1 MGDGRKSEKVGPA
14 SSFWE
19 NDVAVVAVVAVEIS
33 DPVVSCAIA
42 DVVAGLAM
50 FVYRRA
56 RGAGRGCVDS
66 VGAGLE
72 TFDAWEG
79 PKDGALYAGRVGVLE
94 SMFVDVLQGDDGDD
108 DGDNDGEE
116 VLVFLLHECLATC
129 GEACMTESGATGAI
143 LLAMSR
149 ANQRLGAYKTGST
162 AALARGH
169 DKLPAPVEVDRDR
182 MHMASFDALACG
194 STAGDE
200 EFERFA
206 TGASSVRHP
215 EAWLAML
222 ASSSTDPD
230 RLERLGELYVRDQ
243 LASRTSQAACA
254 AVGTVASCLANSLW
268 LNVGADSARRFYDA
282 VLKGPLPGAGFII
295 EAARME
301 LRLGRGTGTSR
312 VDGIAA
318 IERVRNI
325 YRAGI
330 SVYGHS
336 AELWLAYYAFERS
349 LGGDAVSK
357 ADDVAWRATQMVPGF
372 SALAAK

>member
-1 MGDGRKSEKVGPA
+1 
-14 SSFWE
+14 
-19 NDVAVVAVVAVEIS
+19 
-33 DPVVSCAIA
+33 
-42 DVVAGLAM
+42 
-50 FVYRRA
+50 
-56 RGAGRGCVDS
+56 
-66 VGAGLE
+66 
-72 TFDAWEG
+72 
-79 PKDGALYAGRVGVLE
+79 VGVLE

-116 VLVFLLHECLATC
+116 ALVFLLHECLATC
-129 GEACMTESGATGAI
+129 GEACMTESGATGEI

-149 ANQRLGAYKTGST
+149 ANQRLGAYKTGSM

-182 MHMASFDALACG
+182 MHMASFDALACD

-243 LASRTSQAACA
+243 LASRTSQATGA

-325 YRAGI
+325 YRAGT

-357 ADDVAWRATQMVPGF
+357 ADNVAWRATQMVPGF